1 MAKRHTRSS
10 FKSLDDIIDQEKD
23 FETIRETI
31 KNYSVVE
38 DFGKIFPELKK
49 IAEVKKVEKRILFLR
64 VENSVWKSELNF
76 QKSKL
81 IEKIN
86 NYYKEQVIKT
96 IKFL

>member
-1 MAKRHTRSS
+1 MVKQHTHSS
-10 FKSLDDIIDQEKD
+10 FKSLNDIIDQEKD
-23 FETIRETI
+23 FESIRETI

-38 DFGKIFPELKK
+38 DFGKIFPELKN
-49 IAEVKKVEKRILFLR
+49 IAKVKKVEKGILFLE

-76 QKSKL
+76 QKNKV

-86 NYYKEQVIKT
+86 NYYKVEVIKT

>member
-1 MAKRHTRSS
+1 MVKQRTHSS
-10 FKSLDDIIDQEKD
+10 FKSLNDIIDQEKD
-23 FETIRETI
+23 FESIRETI

-38 DFGKIFPELKK
+38 DFGKIFPELKN
-49 IAEVKKVEKRILFLR
+49 IAKVKKVEKGILFLE

-76 QKSKL
+76 QKNKV

-86 NYYKEQVIKT
+86 NYYKVEVIKT